1 MYTSNYHNSAYGK
14 YTIVWINLHSRGLAS
29 SIVAE
34 EGGNLSFIEPQG
46 QSVNSQFVSV
56 AVNLHKILNVN
67 TWIIVAWFLL
77 DTNSC
82 G

>member
-1 MYTSNYHNSAYGK
+1 M
-14 YTIVWINLHSRGLAS
+14 WINLHSCGLAS

-46 QSVNSQFVSV
+46 QSVNSQFVSM
-56 AVNLHKILNVN
+56 AVDLHKILNVN
-67 TWIIVAWFLL
+67 TWIDVAWFLL
-77 DTNSC
+77 NTHSC